1 MSEKEMTLVF
11 YNPAEVLLMKAALV
25 NYKKAPFVS
34 KQEMIILEE
43 LLDRVNELQYHILL
57 CVKMGTILTHL
68 SSPSHIFPLFI
79 IRLKRSRAGIQSC
92 ITLISKYKLVGKLII
107 IKKKGGKNISHR

>member
-1 MSEKEMTLVF
+1 MRNARNAMNKITEMTLVF

-43 LLDRVNELQYHILL
+43 LLDRVNEL
-57 CVKMGTILTHL
+57 
-68 SSPSHIFPLFI
+68 
-79 IRLKRSRAGIQSC
+79 
-92 ITLISKYKLVGKLII
+92 
-107 IKKKGGKNISHR
+107 

>member
-1 MSEKEMTLVF
+1 MRNARNAMTKITEMTLVF

-43 LLDRVNELQYHILL
+43 LLDRVNEL
-57 CVKMGTILTHL
+57 
-68 SSPSHIFPLFI
+68 
-79 IRLKRSRAGIQSC
+79 
-92 ITLISKYKLVGKLII
+92 
-107 IKKKGGKNISHR
+107 

>member
-1 MSEKEMTLVF
+1 MSEHEMTLVF

-43 LLDRVNELQYHILL
+43 LLDRVNEL
-57 CVKMGTILTHL
+57 
-68 SSPSHIFPLFI
+68 
-79 IRLKRSRAGIQSC
+79 
-92 ITLISKYKLVGKLII
+92 
-107 IKKKGGKNISHR
+107 

>member
-43 LLDRVNELQYHILL
+43 LLRSCKRTVISYTPMCEDGDDFNSLVVSITYF
-57 CVKMGTILTHL
+57 
-68 SSPSHIFPLFI
+68 SLFI

-107 IKKKGGKNISHR
+107 IKKKGEKKD

>member
-1 MSEKEMTLVF
+1 MSKTTIHTDSELVLIF

-43 LLDRVNELQYHILL
+43 LLDRVNDL
-57 CVKMGTILTHL
+57 
-68 SSPSHIFPLFI
+68 
-79 IRLKRSRAGIQSC
+79 
-92 ITLISKYKLVGKLII
+92 
-107 IKKKGGKNISHR
+107 

>member
-1 MSEKEMTLVF
+1 MRNARNVMTKITEMTLVF

-43 LLDRVNELQYHILL
+43 LLDRVNEL
-57 CVKMGTILTHL
+57 
-68 SSPSHIFPLFI
+68 
-79 IRLKRSRAGIQSC
+79 
-92 ITLISKYKLVGKLII
+92 
-107 IKKKGGKNISHR
+107 